1 MKLVIIFGPGA
12 VGKMTV
18 GKELAA
24 ITDLKLFHNHMSLEL
39 ANQFFD
45 WSTDGFKKIDR
56 LVRFG
61 IFEVVAQSDLA
72 GLIFTFVWVVNE
84 KKEEDYI
91 DGIVDIF
98 KKEGADVHFVELSA
112 DLDVRLKRNKHEF
125 RLQEKPSKRDTEFTE
140 KMILNHES
148 KHKMNTTEGDLPL
161 KEILKINNTQFEAS
175 EVAKMIKEHY
185 KL

>member
-18 GKELAA
+18 GSELAK

-61 IFEVVAQSDLA
+61 IFEIVAQSDLA
-72 GLIFTFVWVVNE
+72 GLIFTFVWEVSE

-91 DGIVDIF
+91 DSIVDIF
-98 KKEGADVHFVELSA
+98 KKEGAAVHFVELYA
-112 DLDVRLKRNKHEF
+112 DLEERIKRNKHEF
-125 RLQEKPSKRDTEFTE
+125 RLQEKPSKRNTEFTE
-140 KMILNHES
+140 QMIIKNHSKFQLNT
-148 KHKMNTTEGDLPL
+148 KEGDLVD
-161 KEILKINNTQFEAS
+161 KEILKIDNTELAAD
-175 EVAKMIKEHY
+175 EVALMIKEHY
-185 KL
+185 NI